1 MSVLGYVTLTRQQWQ
16 EAEERMEGER
26 ASCVVR
32 HAAPD
37 YSAWWRQIDQQRA
50 RRRLRVVGGQ
60 DVEGRG

>member
-1 MSVLGYVTLTRQQWQ
+1 MSLGYVTLTRQQWQ
-16 EAEERMEGER
+16 DAEERMEGER

>member
-37 YSAWWRQIDQQRA
+37 YSAWWRQVDQQRA